1 MQIWLVTYVGEP
13 ILCETYELASH
24 ARSVNDLTILDVH
37 RLTLVTEA
45 VKELVVVPRA
55 IHIK

>member
-1 MQIWLVTYVGEP
+1 MQIWLMSDVREP

-24 ARSVNDLTILDVH
+24 ARSVNYLTILDVH
-37 RLTLVTEA
+37 GLTLVTEA
-45 VKELVVVPRA
+45 VKELIVVPWA